1 MNNRCV
7 KLFSVLT
14 IIVTIGYSNNVLSQ
28 EMRVSLCKEFLN
40 SKEIYV
46 INETQNTQIFNLSND
61 STFTF
66 EKLVRK
72 NWPEKKVVLIDK
84 KEYNKSNDVKSKF
97 HLTISSYSTG
107 SSSNNWQGSM
117 DMIMV
122 KKGKFGGLLLKRQ
135 NILYGINIDFDG
147 IRDNILTERLIFAV
161 QSMKEILN
169 NYNDESVRSRFIYKK
184 ESYQNDLK
192 TDTLY
197 LVKNTLNHALKN
209 SEAITQIYPYNFK
222 FVSDNELTQAIQE
235 RRENVL
241 FIEIINSGDISG
253 IDIYSVKEG
262 RMIIGT
268 MGWLNYLT
276 LDKQFFQKAFM

>member
-1 MNNRCV
+1 
-7 KLFSVLT
+7 
-14 IIVTIGYSNNVLSQ
+14 
-28 EMRVSLCKEFLN
+28 
-40 SKEIYV
+40 
-46 INETQNTQIFNLSND
+46 
-61 STFTF
+61 
-66 EKLVRK
+66 
-72 NWPEKKVVLIDK
+72 
-84 KEYNKSNDVKSKF
+84 
-97 HLTISSYSTG
+97 
-107 SSSNNWQGSM
+107 
-117 DMIMV
+117 
-122 KKGKFGGLLLKRQ
+122 
-135 NILYGINIDFDG
+135 
-147 IRDNILTERLIFAV
+147 
-161 QSMKEILN
+161 
-169 NYNDESVRSRFIYKK
+169 VRSRFIYKK

-197 LVKNTLNHALKN
+197 LVKSTLNHALKN